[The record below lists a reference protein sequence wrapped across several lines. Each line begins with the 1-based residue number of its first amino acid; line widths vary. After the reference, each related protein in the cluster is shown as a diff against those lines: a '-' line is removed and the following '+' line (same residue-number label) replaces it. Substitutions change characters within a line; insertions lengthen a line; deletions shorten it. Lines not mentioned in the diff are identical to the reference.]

1 MSTTTPYE
9 FLYRFRDNEFVQN
22 QMIEKMAELAKLR
35 KVSNFKK
42 LFQDYVKAQK
52 KAAGIVLAELLEGQR
67 QIKASRYP

>member
-9 FLYRFRDNEFVQN
+9 FLYQFRDNEFVQN

-52 KAAGIVLAELLEGQR
+52 
-67 QIKASRYP
+67 